1 MRAMTHGLAVVGF
14 AALVCATTP
23 ADVRAESARLYEM
36 TENMRITSQ
45 GELKQRRATSELIGT
60 ADVGTPLCPQALVAA
75 VNPRAKACTIN
86 ATGSDGINLATGF
99 GDFSGTFTVVIP
111 GDNPVDSPE
120 WIVLTGS
127 FKGKMDFSPAILLGV
142 PLGHVTG
149 TLQTKSARHDDR
161 NGGAFPFTGTFRL
174 PFVLPVPDQALFG
187 NAPLPLTPMDR
198 YDITRTTRPLYLLD
212 DMANVMPVQASEFGA
227 GWATVKFEINF

>member
-86 ATGSDGINLATGF
+86 ATGSDSINLATGF

-149 TLQTKSARHDDR
+149 TLQTKSARHGDR